1 MASSEMG
8 QIQDFLLVFKRRVW
22 QIVIPALFVLAG
34 GIVFAVIVPKKYLVK
49 TRVELIQT
57 PGHEVATEESATLR
71 EIINAQYHIKNIYRV
86 QEVILTQNWTEYARL
101 DAEEQQDFIESVAD
115 DLSVDV
121 LTPGS
126 KEKDKL
132 SSIFVDIEYADTDG
146 KRAEKFLT
154 ALTARWIDDVVQ
166 RDFNQLK
173 VERDEQQNQVDATQ
187 KAFEQ
192 ATHQKL
198 DLMTEM
204 GVSATQPTDM
214 RTQREEDPV
223 YAELGAARQERD
235 KVAASL
241 DETRAK
247 IEKLRAAFE
256 QLNPE
261 VPIEEVEPGVEFREQ
276 IFALEAK
283 VAEARA
289 VQTGKTPEH
298 SMYKKAQLEIEN
310 LEEQIET
317 AETLQREATRRTV
330 FQKNPEKETLGAE
343 LDKLELE
350 ERGLSAHLASLNN
363 QVEAKSNLY
372 QAQMANWQNLLRLT
386 KAWDHASL
394 DLDEAR
400 SKLRLTESRITAY
413 SSIQGE
419 PYRIAE
425 APRAPLKPSEPNPW
439 IIVVASLLGG
449 IALGLAVAFLSEF
462 SKSCYRSVG
471 DLSRGLGVPI
481 LGVINAIET
490 RADIRRR
497 RSKRVV
503 IGGSTL
509 AILGCVA
516 WFTYAWAYDQGRLPT
531 GLVQAVEDLR
541 LSLR

>member
-8 QIQDFLLVFKRRVW
+8 QIQDFLLVFKRRIW
-22 QIVIPALFVLAG
+22 QVIIPALFVLAG
-34 GIVFAVIVPKKYLVK
+34 GIVFAVIVPKKYIVT
-49 TRVELIQT
+49 TRVELIQS
-57 PGHEVATEESATLR
+57 PGHEPTTDESATLR
-71 EIINAQYHIKNIYRV
+71 EIINAQFHIKNTYRV
-86 QEVILTQNWTEYARL
+86 QEVILAQNWTEYARL
-101 DAEEQQDFIESVAD
+101 DSEEQRDFVESVAE

-121 LTPGS
+121 LTPDS
-126 KEKDKL
+126 KDKV
-132 SSIFVDIEYADTDG
+132 SSVFVDIEYADTDG

-173 VERDEQQNQVDATQ
+173 LERDEYQNQVDATL
-187 KAFEQ
+187 KAFEE
-192 ATHQKL
+192 AVHKKL

-214 RTQREEDPV
+214 RSQREEDPIFE
-223 YAELGAARQERD
+223 ELGIARQARD
-235 KVAASL
+235 EVAALL
-241 DETRAK
+241 DENRAK
-247 IEKLRAAFE
+247 IEKLRTAYE
-256 QLNPE
+256 LLDLE

-276 IFALEAK
+276 IFELEAK
-283 VAEARA
+283 VAAARA
-289 VQTGKTPEH
+289 AQAGKTPEH
-298 SMYKKAQLEIEN
+298 SIYKKAQLEIES

-317 AETLQREATRRTV
+317 AEALQRAATKRTV
-330 FQKNPEKETLGAE
+330 YQRNPEKEQLGDE
-343 LDKLELE
+343 LDALELE
-350 ERGLSAHLASLNN
+350 ERGLTARLASWNKD
-363 QVEAKSNLY
+363 VEAKTNLY
-372 QAQMANWQNLLRLT
+372 QAQMANWENLTNLT
-386 KAWDHASL
+386 KAWEHAAIE
-394 DLDEAR
+394 LDEAK
-400 SKLRLTESRITAY
+400 SLLRRTESRITAY
-413 SSIQGE
+413 STVQGE

-425 APRAPLKPSEPNPW
+425 APRAPSKPSEPNPY
-439 IIVVASLLGG
+439 IIVIASLLGG

-462 SKSCYRSVG
+462 SKSCFRSVG

-509 AILGCVA
+509 AILACVG